1 MTENK
6 GINRTVIGLKAD
18 VNTFEAFEENLR
30 DALTHLYDP
39 AYQPPAFLWSSMGY
53 RPQQGVESIQHT
65 IIQTIENLKPTS
77 EIPSSARSK
86 RFYELLS
93 LRYIQQLTQE
103 ETAERLGLTTRHL
116 RREQQQ
122 AIHVLARH
130 LWKQRPEEISSPTAD
145 HKNETQSLD
154 GTESTT
160 WRSQVRQELASL
172 KQSAPGIVADVD
184 ATFQGVAKLG
194 HAITPQHGIRLE
206 VEPVTPKLT
215 VAMHP
220 TALRQILI
228 TAIEKL
234 VQDVLPEKIIL
245 GAARKG
251 ENVHFTITGVLVTA
265 NHYPPNSDLIQ
276 EILAAQNG
284 SIEAFLEEGRVG
296 FRIELPMA
304 SKITVMVI
312 DDNADLVHFYRRY
325 TTGTR
330 YQIVHLA
337 EGQRALATIK
347 ETKPDIIVLDVML
360 PDIDGWELLT
370 DLRDQPATQKIPI
383 IVCSVVRREELAL
396 ALGASL
402 FMPKP
407 VRRQQLI
414 QSLEQVLT

>member
-1 MTENK
+1 
-6 GINRTVIGLKAD
+6 

-30 DALTHLYDP
+30 VALTHLYDP
-39 AYQPPAFLWSSMGY
+39 AYQPPNSLWSIMGY
-53 RPQQGVESIQHT
+53 QPQQGIEPIQHT
-65 IIQTIENLKPTS
+65 IIQTIEDLKPAS

-93 LRYIQQLTQE
+93 FRYIQQLTQE

-122 AIHVLARH
+122 AIHVLAQR
-130 LWKQRPEEISSPTAD
+130 LWKQGQGETSALTIDDQNKTRPLE
-145 HKNETQSLD
+145 

-160 WRSQVRQELASL
+160 WRTQVREELASL
-172 KQSAPGIVADVD
+172 RQSAPGMVADVE
-184 ATFQGVAKLG
+184 AAVQGVMKLG
-194 HAITPQHGIRLE
+194 HAITSQHGIRLE
-206 VEPVTPKLT
+206 VEPVSPNLT

-234 VQDVLPEKIIL
+234 VQDISPETIIL
-245 GAARKG
+245 EATRKG
-251 ENVHFTITGVLVTA
+251 ENVHFAVTGVPVTA
-265 NHYPPNSDLIQ
+265 DHYPPNSDLIQ
-276 EILAAQNG
+276 EILAAQDG
-284 SIEAFLEEGRVG
+284 TIEVFLEENRIG
-296 FRIELPMA
+296 FHIELPMA

-330 YQIVHLA
+330 YQIVHVA
-337 EGQRALATIK
+337 EGQHALEAII
-347 ETKPDIIVLDVML
+347 ETPPDIIVLDVML

-370 DLRDQPATQKIPI
+370 DLREQPATQKIPI
-383 IVCSVVRREELAL
+383 IVCSVVRRAELAL

-402 FMPKP
+402 FIPKP

-414 QSLEQVLT
+414 QSLEQVLS